1 MSSPPEITCLI
12 VDDHEVVREGLRLS
26 LSRAPHIRVIG
37 EASDGASAV
46 ALAERRRP
54 NVVIMDVR
62 MPGMDGLEATK
73 ILTEKIPESA
83 VLIFT
88 AYSERSLLGRGLE
101 SGAKGYI
108 LKEAP
113 HQTLLRAIEKVAAG
127 EGYVDPALMPAFLTG
142 KDKDEML
149 TGREREI
156 LQLLADGMSN
166 QDVAAKLFIS
176 QETVKSH
183 VRHILAKL
191 EADTRAG
198 LLVLAF
204 AAAAV
209 LAIVALAVGSHPL
222 TLGGLAA
229 AIALAGLLAA
239 YLLVTE
245 RRRHEAAEL
254 ELTSEARFLESLVE
268 TMGSIAGSPDVLERT
283 RQEAERLFEA
293 RARLLDPGERPR
305 RAPAENAIVIP
316 LQAHDNEIGALRL
329 TRDRA
334 FDREDLVRATVLADF
349 AAREHENAQLLE
361 DAQLREAERSQLS
374 DQLLTAEQD
383 ERRRL
388 ANELHD
394 GAVQSLSGVALLL
407 DAGLNSIA
415 EGRGAE
421 AREIIGRALERHRA
435 TIGQLRSLSFNL
447 EPVVL
452 RDQGFAP
459 AVRALTD
466 QIALAHHVRVDLDV
480 DAADQLAEKT
490 QAALYQIIREAL
502 NQAVRRGPPHTLSV
516 TMRQAD
522 EGGVETLIADDAPGE
537 RRRRSLEELAERART
552 LNGVLTVHPGDRGG
566 TTVRVVLP
574 PYAIAR

>member
-1 MSSPPEITCLI
+1 
-12 VDDHEVVREGLRLS
+12 V
-26 LSRAPHIRVIG
+26 
-37 EASDGASAV
+37 
-46 ALAERRRP
+46 
-54 NVVIMDVR
+54 
-62 MPGMDGLEATK
+62 
-73 ILTEKIPESA
+73 
-83 VLIFT
+83 
-88 AYSERSLLGRGLE
+88 
-101 SGAKGYI
+101 
-108 LKEAP
+108 
-113 HQTLLRAIEKVAAG
+113 
-127 EGYVDPALMPAFLTG
+127 
-142 KDKDEML
+142 
-149 TGREREI
+149 
-156 LQLLADGMSN
+156 
-166 QDVAAKLFIS
+166 
-176 QETVKSH
+176 
-183 VRHILAKL
+183 
-191 EADTRAG
+191 
-198 LLVLAF
+198 F

-209 LAIVALAVGSHPL
+209 LAVVALAIGSHWL
-222 TLGGLAA
+222 TLTGLAA

-268 TMGSIAGSPDVLERT
+268 TMGSIAGNADVLERT

-293 RARLLDPGERPR
+293 RARLLAPGERPR
-305 RAPAENAIVIP
+305 RSPAENAIVIP
-316 LQAHDNEIGALRL
+316 LRARDEEIGALRL
-329 TRDRA
+329 TRDRP
-334 FDREDLVRATVLADF
+334 FDRDDVVRATVLADF

-361 DAQLREAERSQLS
+361 DAQIRETERSRLS
-374 DQLLTAEQD
+374 DQLITAEQD

-415 EGRGAE
+415 EGRSHE

-435 TIGQLRSLSFNL
+435 TIGQLRNLSFNL

-466 QIALAHHVRVDLDV
+466 QIALAHHVRVDVDV

-502 NQAVRRGPPHTLSV
+502 DQAVRRGPPHTLSV
-516 TMRQAD
+516 TMRQSED
-522 EGGVETLIADDAPGE
+522 GGFETSIADDAPGE

-552 LNGVLTVHPGDRGG
+552 LNGVLTVHQGDHGG

-574 PYAIAR
+574 PYATAR

>member
-1 MSSPPEITCLI
+1 LRFAKRSS
-12 VDDHEVVREGLRLS
+12 
-26 LSRAPHIRVIG
+26 
-37 EASDGASAV
+37 
-46 ALAERRRP
+46 
-54 NVVIMDVR
+54 
-62 MPGMDGLEATK
+62 
-73 ILTEKIPESA
+73 
-83 VLIFT
+83 
-88 AYSERSLLGRGLE
+88 
-101 SGAKGYI
+101 
-108 LKEAP
+108 
-113 HQTLLRAIEKVAAG
+113 
-127 EGYVDPALMPAFLTG
+127 
-142 KDKDEML
+142 
-149 TGREREI
+149 
-156 LQLLADGMSN
+156 
-166 QDVAAKLFIS
+166 
-176 QETVKSH
+176 
-183 VRHILAKL
+183 
-191 EADTRAG
+191 TRAG
-198 LLVLAF
+198 FLVLVF

-209 LAIVALAVGSHPL
+209 LAVVALAIGSHWL
-222 TLGGLAA
+222 TLTGLAA

-268 TMGSIAGSPDVLERT
+268 TMGSIAGNADVLERT

-293 RARLLDPGERPR
+293 RARLLAPGERPR
-305 RAPAENAIVIP
+305 RSPAENAIVIP
-316 LQAHDNEIGALRL
+316 LRARDEEIGALRL
-329 TRDRA
+329 TRDRP
-334 FDREDLVRATVLADF
+334 FDRDDVVRATVLADF

-361 DAQLREAERSQLS
+361 DAQIRETERSRLS
-374 DQLLTAEQD
+374 DQLITAEQD

-415 EGRGAE
+415 EGRRDE

-435 TIGQLRSLSFNL
+435 TIGQLRNLSFNL

-466 QIALAHHVRVDLDV
+466 QIALAHHVRVDVDV

-502 NQAVRRGPPHTLSV
+502 DQAVRRGPPHTLSV
-516 TMRQAD
+516 TMRQSED
-522 EGGVETLIADDAPGE
+522 GGFETSIADDAPGE

-552 LNGVLTVHPGDRGG
+552 LNGVLTVHQGDHGG

-574 PYAIAR
+574 PYATAR